1 MSAIPEGHN
10 LFIVDLE
17 YTVPMEQIQPVLEP
31 HLDFVRAAYSSG
43 IFLASG
49 AKVPRTGGV
58 IVMHAKTLQDAQD
71 YLAADPFV
79 SANVATYSYTEFLPS
94 NLHKAL
100 K

>member
-1 MSAIPEGHN
+1 MSIIPEGHS

-17 YTVPMEQIQPVLEP
+17 YTVPMDQIQPVLEP
-31 HLDFVRAAYSSG
+31 HLDFVRAAYKQG
-43 IFLASG
+43 RFIASG

-58 IVMHAKTLQDAQD
+58 IVMIAESMQAAQD

-79 SANVATYSYTEFLPS
+79 TANVATYKYIEFLPS
-94 NLHKAL
+94 NLHSAL

>member
-1 MSAIPEGHN
+1 MSIIPEGHS

-17 YTVPMEQIQPVLEP
+17 YTVPMEQIQAVLEP
-31 HLDFVRAAYSSG
+31 HLEFVRAAYG
-43 IFLASG
+43 QGRFLASG

-58 IVMHAKTLQDAQD
+58 IVMHAKSLSEAEE

-79 SANVATYSYTEFLPS
+79 TANVASYSYTEFLPS
-94 NLHKAL
+94 NLHDAL

>member
-1 MSAIPEGHN
+1 MSIIPEGHS

-31 HLDFVRAAYSSG
+31 HLDFVRAAYAEG
-43 IFLASG
+43 RFIASG

-58 IVMHAKTLQDAQD
+58 IVMVAESMQAAQD
-71 YLAADPFV
+71 YLSADPFV
-79 SANVATYSYTEFLPS
+79 TANVATYKYTEFLPS
-94 NLHKAL
+94 NVHSAL

>member
-1 MSAIPEGHN
+1 MSVIPEGHT

-31 HLDFVRAAYSSG
+31 HLEFVRAAYSEG
-43 IFLASG
+43 RFIASG

-58 IVMHAKTLQDAQD
+58 IVMHAESLQAAQD

-94 NLHKAL
+94 NLHSAL